1 MMFEDTTIKF
11 EDEKITYNDHM
22 GRKIITD
29 RPSRNDLAVK
39 AERLASRLTK
49 LASNFQ
55 NIHYHGDSITMRDD
69 ARHIEMDLADLVE
82 ILDACIRPE
91 DYDY

>member
-1 MMFEDTTIKF
+1 MMFEDTAI
-11 EDEKITYNDHM
+11 EDDQITYRNYN
-22 GRKIITD
+22 GLKIVTD

-39 AERLASRLTK
+39 AERLASQLTK
-49 LASNFQ
+49 LARNFQ
-55 NIHYHGDSITMRDD
+55 SMHYHGDSITMRDD
-69 ARHIEMDLADLVE
+69 ARHIEMDLTDLVE